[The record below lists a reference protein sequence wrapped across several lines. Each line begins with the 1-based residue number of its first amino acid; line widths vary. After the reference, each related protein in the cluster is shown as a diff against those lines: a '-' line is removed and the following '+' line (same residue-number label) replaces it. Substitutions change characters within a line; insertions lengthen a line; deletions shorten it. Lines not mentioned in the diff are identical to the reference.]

1 MGKNGCSFSIIW
13 VYMYLQENLLKYFLG
28 NQVEGHE
35 EIAWNLQHACFHCL
49 WKVLQS
55 EKKGNTISKVQT
67 ITIIYLL
74 IITLQHSYCKQW
86 PSYNL
91 WSGIIFFSWQ
101 KGGRGKK
108 NAWYNCFTTHLPPLH
123 CLPVNRSV
131 ILYHAKDMSY
141 ADFTRNSCGQLKA
154 RRQESVMYL
163 FTFQAR
169 VSTSWNVS

>member
-49 WKVLQS
+49 WNVLQS

-91 WSGIIFFSWQ
+91 WSGIIFFFLAKRRKRKKECLIQLLYYSSATSPLLTCQQ
-101 KGGRGKK
+101 K
-108 NAWYNCFTTHLPPLH
+108 C
-123 CLPVNRSV
+123 
-131 ILYHAKDMSY
+131 
-141 ADFTRNSCGQLKA
+141 
-154 RRQESVMYL
+154 YL
-163 FTFQAR
+163 I
-169 VSTSWNVS
+169 SS

>member
-49 WKVLQS
+49 WNVLQS

-91 WSGIIFFSWQ
+91 WSEASFFFL
-101 KGGRGKK
+101 GKK
-108 NAWYNCFTTHLPPLH
+108 EEEEKRMPHTTALLLICHLSIAYLSTEVLSYIMLKTWAMQI
-123 CLPVNRSV
+123 LPEIHVASW
-131 ILYHAKDMSY
+131 K
-141 ADFTRNSCGQLKA
+141 
-154 RRQESVMYL
+154 QEGKKV
-163 FTFQAR
+163 
-169 VSTSWNVS
+169 